1 MMRKRGLEG
10 LTCWEESK
18 ELAVFVCRHLLPL
31 FPLEEKWALA
41 SQLRRSIQ
49 SIPANI
55 AEAHGRYYYQER
67 VRFGYISRGSLDES
81 YSHIQIAFELG
92 YLDKEQFIEVCVRI
106 RKIRKLLNGYIN
118 YIKRSRR
125 GENEP
130 GCPSDR
136 VPE

>member
-1 MMRKRGLEG
+1 MKKRGLEG

-18 ELAVFVCRHLLPL
+18 ELAVFVCKHVPPG

-49 SIPANI
+49 SISANI
-55 AEAHGRYYYQER
+55 AEAHGRYYYQEG
-67 VRFGYISRGSLDES
+67 VRFGYIARGSLDES
-81 YSHIQIAFELG
+81 YSHIRIAFELG
-92 YLDKEQFIEVCVRI
+92 YLNKEQFNGLCGRI
-106 RKIRKLLNGYIN
+106 RKIRKLLNGYVN
-118 YIKRSRR
+118 YLKRSRR